1 MAEQKPQNLEEDE
14 PISLE
19 SDSAE
24 EEEAISLVD
33 TEEAEAGTLRAFGA
47 AAGKK
52 RKEVALKRPLNIT
65 GQGATRCRMFH
76 SKIAAASLEFMEDQ
90 INQWLDSDKIE
101 AKHVGHVIGVLEGK
115 TAEPNLFVVV
125 WY

>member
-1 MAEQKPQNLEEDE
+1 MAEERLQDPEGDE

-24 EEEAISLVD
+24 EDEPITLVE
-33 TEEAEAGTLRAFGA
+33 TEEAQAGALRAFGA

-52 RKEVALKRPLNIT
+52 RKAVELKRPLNVT

-76 SKIAAASLEFMEDQ
+76 SKIALASLENMETQ
-90 INQWLDSDKIE
+90 INTWVDDEEIE
-101 AKHVGHVIGVLEGK
+101 VKHVGHVIGIMEGK
-115 TAEPNLFVVV
+115 RSEPNMLVMV